1 MLGCHAQPENH
12 DNWQTKRR
20 YYPDMV
26 DKNFCNCAY
35 DHHTDCIA
43 TCAENIEGHHIKTKY
58 GLKGEEIDVVCDEG
72 IFSG

>member
-1 MLGCHAQPENH
+1 
-12 DNWQTKRR
+12 
-20 YYPDMV
+20 MV